1 MVTKEEQKLIDGC
14 IQGKTE
20 SQKQLFLEYGPL
32 VKGICQ
38 RYAAS
43 PEEGEDMFHDVFVFI
58 LTHFKDYNKI
68 TSLKGCIY
76 RIAINKAVDH
86 YRKSRAA
93 KFTPIENEEF
103 VVSAPQ
109 TPIPEVLTMDQ
120 LVAFINELPDRQ
132 RTAFNLFAIDGYPQE
147 EVGKMIGETPN
158 NVRTLV
164 FRAKKRLQTRIRNY
178 LNHEEFEL

>member
-68 TSLKGCIY
+68 TSLKGWIY

-132 RTAFNLFAIDGYPQE
+132 RTAAGGGWKDDRRDAQQRAHSGLPSQEAPANTHSELPQPRG
-147 EVGKMIGETPN
+147 V
-158 NVRTLV
+158 
-164 FRAKKRLQTRIRNY
+164 
-178 LNHEEFEL
+178 

>member
-68 TSLKGCIY
+68 TSLKGWIY

-103 VVSAPQ
+103 VVSALQ
-109 TPIPEVLTMDQ
+109 TPIPEVLTMTSWWRSSTNCPTGSGPPSTC
-120 LVAFINELPDRQ
+120 LRL
-132 RTAFNLFAIDGYPQE
+132 TA
-147 EVGKMIGETPN
+147 T
-158 NVRTLV
+158 R
-164 FRAKKRLQTRIRNY
+164 RRRL
-178 LNHEEFEL
+178 EK